1 MVLGIILIL
10 AGIVIAIYPPLL
22 SLIVALILI
31 FTGIIFIYLSF
42 YYKKI
47 SKKFEDPFI
56 DFFFRI

>member
-10 AGIVIAIYPPLL
+10 AGVVIAIYPPLL
-22 SLIVALILI
+22 SLIVASILI

-42 YYKKI
+42 YYKRI